1 VSEALETAA
10 GADEALRKKL
20 RTKTAHVVVV
30 GLGYVG
36 LPVALELGKARFTVS
51 GIDVSE
57 RKVATLEADGSDVKD
72 VLVFEVAG
80 LRATGKL
87 TATTTFDPVA
97 EADVVIICVPP
108 PLSKTRDLNVSYILN
123 SC

>member
-1 VSEALETAA
+1 MSEALETAA
-10 GADEALRKKL
+10 GADEALQKKL

-51 GIDVSE
+51 GIDVS
-57 RKVATLEADGSDVKD
+57 
-72 VLVFEVAG
+72 G

-87 TATTTFDPVA
+87 TATTTFDSVA
-97 EADVVIICVPP
+97 EAGVVIICVPP
-108 PLSKTRDLNVSYILN
+108 PLSKTRDLDFSYILN